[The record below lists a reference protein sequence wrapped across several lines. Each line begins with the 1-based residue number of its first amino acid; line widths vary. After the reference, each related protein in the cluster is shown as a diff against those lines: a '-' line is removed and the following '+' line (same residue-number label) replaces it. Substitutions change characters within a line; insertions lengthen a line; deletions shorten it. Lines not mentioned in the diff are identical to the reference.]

1 MTGDVWLR
9 TGPRIFART
18 DHRPFRSKLGIS
30 RTLHLQSPR
39 YLAPPLEPAY
49 AWNYAFLLA
58 ASSALAQLGFAA
70 EENPTCRTTTRLG
83 APSCPVFPRVSSERE
98 SRAIQPRSRQ
108 SAQTVKEVF
117 EPDKI

>member
-30 RTLHLQSPR
+30 RALHLQSPR

-49 AWNYAFLLA
+49 AWNYPFLLA
-58 ASSALAQLGFAA
+58 ASSALAQLA
-70 EENPTCRTTTRLG
+70 EENPTCRTTARRGRRLARFFRG
-83 APSCPVFPRVSSERE
+83 CRPSGESSRH
-98 SRAIQPRSRQ
+98 P
-108 SAQTVKEVF
+108 T
-117 EPDKI
+117 